1 MNISE
6 KPFIWKTQNEIIG
19 NHYQYFT
26 VYGTDSIRRF
36 YVPARRNIYMPSVR
50 VNFLST
56 IQRMTINA
64 VLKILHKVR
73 PSPSILAHESTDNV
87 SVMRFSL
94 IPVRMLVIDGVF
106 FFLLR
111 RTVLPNM
118 YTIWMGW
125 VYDTEPEKHIN
136 TPFSIVDGT
145 FSRRW
150 KTHRIFQ
157 LSTACVL
164 WVFFSLFG

>member
-1 MNISE
+1 
-6 KPFIWKTQNEIIG
+6 
-19 NHYQYFT
+19 
-26 VYGTDSIRRF
+26 
-36 YVPARRNIYMPSVR
+36 MPSVR

-73 PSPSILAHESTDNV
+73 PSSSILAHESTDNV

-111 RTVLPNM
+111 RMVLPNM
-118 YTIWMGW
+118 YTI
-125 VYDTEPEKHIN
+125 
-136 TPFSIVDGT
+136 
-145 FSRRW
+145 
-150 KTHRIFQ
+150 
-157 LSTACVL
+157 
-164 WVFFSLFG
+164 